1 MPLFPAP
8 AAARLL
14 RLLACALALF
24 GAAAGA
30 AAQDVELYDRPDFG
44 GMRLT
49 LDAAEGD
56 LGRYGLGARVSSVV
70 VTRGQW
76 EFCTQPQ
83 FRGACVTVGPG
94 RYGRLPAA
102 LNDSLAS
109 LRPAGGRPQRP
120 SEPPTPTRPDVA
132 GPGAIVLYAGDFA
145 GPELRLFD
153 SVTDLRSRAFNDS
166 AVTIEVLAGQ
176 WELCS
181 DGGFGGQCQR
191 FGHGRHALPPTL
203 SYRLS
208 SLRLLGGADRPDRPG
223 RPDRPDRPHGPGA
236 PDGPGRPWSG
246 ATPAIVLHE
255 HEGFSGRQLP
265 LVGPAPDFREL
276 GFNDRASSIEVFRGR
291 WQLCKHIRFE
301 GECATFG
308 PGRYAL
314 GGPLQDS
321 ISSARPL
328 FGRQDRQLGSDGG
341 VTLHAALDLRGPA
354 LFVDGAIRDLR
365 DHDFNDRT
373 VAIEVHAGQ
382 WELCSQSGHRGRCLG
397 FGPGWHRLPEGL
409 AGDLSSLRPR

>member
-14 RLLACALALF
+14 RLMCGALALS

-30 AAQDVELYDRPDFG
+30 AAQGVELYDRPDFG
-44 GMRLT
+44 GLRLT
-49 LDAAEGD
+49 LDAAEAD
-56 LGRYGLGARVSSVV
+56 LARYGLGSRVSSVV

-94 RYGRLPAA
+94 RYGRLPPA

-109 LRPAGGRPQRP
+109 LRPVGGRPPRP
-120 SEPPTPTRPDVA
+120 PEPPEPVRPDPG
-132 GPGAIVLYAGDFA
+132 GPGAIVLYAGEFS
-145 GPELRLFD
+145 GPELRLSD
-153 SVTDLRSRAFNDS
+153 SVNDLRSRAFNDS
-166 AVTIEVLAGQ
+166 AVSIEVLSGA

-191 FGHGRHALPPTL
+191 FGRGRHALPPAL
-203 SYRLS
+203 RDRLS

-223 RPDRPDRPHGPGA
+223 RPDRPDRPHGPGGI
-236 PDGPGRPWSG
+236 DGPARPWSG

-265 LVGPAPDFREL
+265 LAGPAPDFREF
-276 GFNDRASSIEVFRGR
+276 GFNDRASSVEVFRGR
-291 WQLCKHIRFE
+291 WQLCRHVGFE
-301 GECATFG
+301 GDCATFG
-308 PGRYAL
+308 PGRYEL
-314 GGPLQDS
+314 GGALQDS
-321 ISSARPL
+321 VSSARPL
-328 FGRQDRQLGSDGG
+328 FGRQDRQLGGDGG
-341 VTLHAALDLRGPA
+341 VTLHAAPDLRGPA
-354 LFVDGAIRDLR
+354 LFVDGAVRNLRDL
-365 DHDFNDRT
+365 DFNDRA
-373 VAIEVHAGQ
+373 VAVEVHAGR
-382 WELCSQSGHRGRCLG
+382 WELCSQSDHRGRCLS

-409 AGDLSSLRPR
+409 AGELSSLRPR